1 MIALSL
7 LPFPSFP
14 SQANAADLA
23 AVRLPGWPTGV
34 LPLLPSLSS
43 PLVVATVAVAV
54 AVAVAGAGAV
64 EVVAM
69 EAVVVVVVLV
79 RPMITRAGV
88 RVDGATAV
96 KAGP

>member
-54 AVAVAGAGAV
+54 AVAGAGAV